1 VSLAAGQGAAIP
13 AQKWQVRREFLS
25 KRHFRWHS
33 LMILPALLG
42 AAVFRCNPGPRSP
55 GWSCAIPRCRL
66 ETLEQSTALLVSTLR
81 LGGRSDEIDEVQA
94 GDIGARQRFFGPL
107 PLLGANRSR
116 FESLVRPGEGD

>member
-1 VSLAAGQGAAIP
+1 MALPDDLAGPIGRSRFSLQ
-13 AQKWQVRREFLS
+13 
-25 KRHFRWHS
+25 
-33 LMILPALLG
+33 
-42 AAVFRCNPGPRSP
+42 PRSTLA
-55 GWSCAIPRCRL
+55 WLVAIPRCRL